1 VAGAAAIRAGERDP
15 AKVGELVADLIR
27 AEPRAELDYAEVVD
41 AVTLRRSDP
50 LAGEV
55 RLLAATRFS
64 RARLIDNE
72 GATIEA
78 PT

>member
-1 VAGAAAIRAGERDP
+1 VT
-15 AKVGELVADLIR
+15 ELIE
-27 AEPRAELDYAEVVD
+27 AEPLAELDYAEVVD
-41 AVTLRRSDP
+41 ARTLRGVDP

-55 RLLAATRFS
+55 RLLAATRFG

-72 GATIEA
+72 GATIPA